1 MEIYILKFLHFL
13 AIFVAGGI
21 GIGGAVIQSV
31 HLKAKQAPTP
41 LVGRSMQILGIMAL
55 GSLIILWITGLA
67 LHGIIYQGVNLGT
80 AFTVKLIG
88 ASVLLVM
95 SIIGNIHIHKSSK
108 NKMPPNAKL
117 MKPITTIGR
126 IALVFVIAGAVV
138 SFNNY

>member
-1 MEIYILKFLHFL
+1 M
-13 AIFVAGGI
+13 
-21 GIGGAVIQSV
+21 
-31 HLKAKQAPTP
+31 
-41 LVGRSMQILGIMAL
+41 
-55 GSLIILWITGLA
+55 WITGLA

-95 SIIGNIHIHKSSK
+95 SIIGNIHIYRSSK